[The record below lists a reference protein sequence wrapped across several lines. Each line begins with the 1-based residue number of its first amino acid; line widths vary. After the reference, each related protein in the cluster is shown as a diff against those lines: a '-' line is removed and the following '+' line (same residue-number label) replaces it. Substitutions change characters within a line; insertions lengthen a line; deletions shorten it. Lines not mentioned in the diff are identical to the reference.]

1 MLFLALILAFVPAC
15 LAQDVTFSK
24 TRYSSVKQP
33 IEIGVNLSITDSKIL
48 IKSKKV
54 SKKLATIDME
64 IPYSSIDTMSYE
76 FATRHRV
83 QEGAA
88 VMGLSLGAGAIVMGT
103 KTKSY
108 WLAIDYHEADAKQST
123 VLRLDK
129 SEYRDVIAALEAK
142 TGKQVAVLDSKTN
155 PLNPTA
161 GSKDM
166 DEVIPFG
173 VDNVVAALKAAMES
187 QGCKVKDV
195 TASRIECK
203 RSRGLSER
211 TGNGGEKVT
220 ATLEAK
226 GEQTQVRIWTGKKFG
241 GRKGISNWSTPIY
254 QEMMKSL
261 QKPAAVEN
269 RSAGSAGRVAER
281 GGANVARL

>member
-1 MLFLALILAFVPAC
+1 MTSNYKITVPILILALILAFVPAC

-24 TRYSSVKQP
+24 TRYSSAKQP

-54 SKKLATIDME
+54 TKRLPPIDME

-76 FATRHRV
+76 FASRHRV
-83 QEGAA
+83 QEGTA
-88 VMGLSLGAGAIVMGT
+88 VVGLSLGAGAIIMGT

-108 WLAIDYHEADAKQST
+108 WLTINYHEADAREST

-129 SEYRDVIAALEAK
+129 SEYHDVIAALEAK
-142 TGKQVAVLDSKTN
+142 SGKHVAVLDSKTA

-161 GSKDM
+161 GSQDM
-166 DEVIPFG
+166 DAVIPFG
-173 VDNVVAALKAAMES
+173 MDTVVPALKAAMES

-195 TASRIECK
+195 TADRIDCK
-203 RSRGLSER
+203 RPRGASER

-220 ATLEAK
+220 ATVEAK
-226 GEQTQVRIWTGKKFG
+226 DAQTHVRIWTGKKFTDRVRAG
-241 GRKGISNWSTPIY
+241 NWSTPIY

-261 QKPAAVEN
+261 QKPAP
-269 RSAGSAGRVAER
+269 SATAPPAI
-281 GGANVARL
+281 